1 MTEDKVQPKGV
12 GEESLLPQGERIFDR
27 ASWLAAWIGS
37 SIFIGVFM
45 LGGSLVPP
53 TGQMNLVQAI
63 VCMFVAL
70 TLVAI
75 LLMVNGRAGNK
86 YGIPFVAQSRTSFGM
101 KGAIFPMFLRAVP
114 AICWYGIQSWIG
126 ATAICQVL
134 DIMFSIG
141 TSFGTQFICFVFFQ
155 GIQILL
161 SATGFRGVKWIE
173 NIGTVIIVI
182 SLAYMLYVMVAYF
195 GSELSV
201 NLVHIEGTWG
211 LPFFIGTTTFLGMFT
226 TWMINASDYSRE
238 VIKFDKPKSSMTGII
253 WLGLVPPVL
262 FMGLIG
268 LMAANVTGQWDPIYL
283 FVELLPNSFVL
294 IVALLFIALAQI
306 TTNVMANV
314 IPPSYVLMQVFKIK
328 YKSAAIIVG
337 LLGFLTFPWWLSS
350 AAGFTWFITFY
361 SAFLGPI
368 FAVMVTDYY
377 FIRKQEL
384 DMSALYD
391 AQGPYSGVNWC
402 GLAAIVVGAAC
413 GFAYTPLG
421 WYISLLPSAIVYY
434 LLMKGHVKKG
444 GSFGFGAKLN

>member
-1 MTEDKVQPKGV
+1 
-12 GEESLLPQGERIFDR
+12 
-27 ASWLAAWIGS
+27 
-37 SIFIGVFM
+37 
-45 LGGSLVPP
+45 
-53 TGQMNLVQAI
+53 
-63 VCMFVAL
+63 
-70 TLVAI
+70 
-75 LLMVNGRAGNK
+75 MVNGRAGNK

-126 ATAICQVL
+126 ATALCQVL

-182 SLAYMLYVMVAYF
+182 SLAYMLYVMVAYLAANYPSIWSISKAPGVCHF
-195 GSELSV
+195 SLAPPPS
-201 NLVHIEGTWG
+201 W
-211 LPFFIGTTTFLGMFT
+211 
-226 TWMINASDYSRE
+226 ASSPLDDQNPRLLQE

-314 IPPSYVLMQVFKIK
+314 IPPS
-328 YKSAAIIVG
+328 
-337 LLGFLTFPWWLSS
+337 
-350 AAGFTWFITFY
+350 
-361 SAFLGPI
+361 
-368 FAVMVTDYY
+368 
-377 FIRKQEL
+377 
-384 DMSALYD
+384 
-391 AQGPYSGVNWC
+391 
-402 GLAAIVVGAAC
+402 
-413 GFAYTPLG
+413 
-421 WYISLLPSAIVYY
+421 
-434 LLMKGHVKKG
+434 
-444 GSFGFGAKLN
+444 